1 MLNKLFRA
9 GKNYFGISDAGKP
22 QLTATSG
29 LFGNSGVMIGKVGCE
44 YIQAKEN
51 DHVFVFAPCGSGKSV
66 GIVMPTLFSY
76 KESVVVLDL
85 NLEKFDITAGYRK
98 NILGQEVFLFNP
110 YADGLD
116 LDGAA
121 PKRKT
126 HRYNPFSSIPKTGE
140 GRIKDILSIAS
151 IFWPRHATEAFWMDG
166 AQNLFLALV
175 LMLLELRE
183 QHEIEGLSSKLPN
196 YPVTMGEVLRQVS
209 SRGGRLALRDYLT
222 GVVQEYTWLS
232 TECVSCISNFLSNTP
247 EAQGNILSTFKA
259 PLAIWRNPIVDAA
272 TSESDFD
279 LRDVHK
285 KRMTIYIGNPTWLI
299 EEAKL
304 LSSLI
309 ISQIISLNA
318 NQYPRADQNHSCL
331 LLLDDISSIGKVEL
345 LGEATSY
352 LRKFKLQV
360 LAISQSTNQL
370 QNIYGQ
376 DTQALLN
383 NCAVKILF
391 PSSIEDGMPPLVTK
405 EDLLILD
412 KDKVL
417 AITGHAKPMVLS
429 KIKYFSDPTFKTK
442 ILPPP
447 EIPILKVDLSI
458 FTKRT
463 LRTEDGIAPIN
474 PEWKSTAYPLKNIT
488 IAAQCTRL
496 GDAALLIN
504 QLERAID
511 FIKTGRKEGCIH
523 DDDCGFLFNVN
534 ENSQTSI
541 FDSFPPPD
549 KH

>member
-1 MLNKLFRA
+1 MLNNLLRA
-9 GKNYFGISDAGKP
+9 GKKYFGIGDTGGPRLVAS
-22 QLTATSG
+22 SG
-29 LFGNSGVMIGKVGCE
+29 LFGNSGVMIGKVGLE
-44 YIQAKEN
+44 YIQAKDS
-51 DHVFVFAPCGSGKSV
+51 DHVFVFAPCRSGKAVS
-66 GIVMPTLFSY
+66 IVIPTLFSY

-126 HRYNPFSSIPKTGE
+126 HRYNPLSSVPKTGE

-151 IFWPRHATEAFWMDG
+151 IFWPKHTTEAFWTYG

-175 LMLLELRE
+175 LILLELRE
-183 QHEIEGLSSKLPN
+183 QREIEGPSSKLPN

-209 SRGGRLALRDYLT
+209 SPGGRLSLRDYLT
-222 GVVQEYTWLS
+222 GLLQEYTWLS
-232 TECVSCISNFLSNTP
+232 TECVSCISNFLSNAP

-299 EEAKL
+299 EETKL

-309 ISQIISLNA
+309 ISQIINLNA
-318 NQYPRADQNHSCL
+318 NQYLRADQNHSCL
-331 LLLDDISSIGKVEL
+331 LLLDDISSIGKIEL
-345 LGEATSY
+345 LGEATGY
-352 LRKFKLQV
+352 LRKFKLQL

-383 NCAVKILF
+383 NCAVKIFF

-447 EIPILKVDLSI
+447 EIPILKFDPSI

-463 LRTEDGIAPIN
+463 LSTEDGIAPIN
-474 PEWKSTAYPLKNIT
+474 PEWMSKAYPLKNIT

-496 GDAALLIN
+496 GDATLLIN

-523 DDDCGFLFNVN
+523 DDDCGFIFNVN